1 MKRAIDLTLGFIA
14 APLAIVVCCVIA
26 VVLWSTNGRP
36 VSYAQTRPGKD
47 GRPFKMVKFRTMT
60 QQVDHRGDLLP
71 DADRLTRV
79 GKWLRQTSLDE
90 LPELWNVLVG
100 DMSLVGPRPLLME
113 YLDLYTPEQFRR
125 HEVKPGIS
133 VGLRSM
139 AGMRLAGPKSLSS
152 MWYVDHRS
160 TELDIKN
167 SVYDLHSCFEKNR
180 DSR

>member
-1 MKRAIDLTLGFIA
+1 M
-14 APLAIVVCCVIA
+14 CCVIA

-36 VSYAQTRPGKD
+36 VIYAQTRPGKD

-60 QQVDHRGDLLP
+60 QRVDRGDLLP

-100 DMSLVGPRPLLME
+100 DMSLGPRPLLME

-133 VGLRSM
+133 VWNHQR
-139 AGMRLAGPKSLSS
+139 
-152 MWYVDHRS
+152 
-160 TELDIKN
+160 
-167 SVYDLHSCFEKNR
+167 
-180 DSR
+180 